1 VLLVKEMLTTVPFV
15 LLIELSS
22 QCVMNVHMV
31 YMMMVLPLHVNPVEI
46 DSHSVTDVIET
57 LVGNVMPTE
66 VLLIVTVLLVMSNQP
81 VENTTLLTQLS
92 VLPVIT
98 DVPTV
103 KDNGISVLN
112 PVLMKPEDHSHGVIV

>member
-112 PVLMKPEDHSHGVIV
+112 LVLMKPEDHSHGVIV

>member
-1 VLLVKEMLTTVPFV
+1 VLLVKEILTTVPFV
-15 LLIELSS
+15 LLIELFS

-57 LVGNVMPTE
+57 LVGNVMLTE
-66 VLLIVTVLLVMSNQP
+66 VLQIVTVLLVMSNQP
-81 VENTTLLTQLS
+81 VENTTLLTQLP

-103 KDNGISVLN
+103 KDNGIIVLN
-112 PVLMKPEDHSHGVIV
+112 LVLMKPEDHSHGVFV